1 MLSPRGFWEQRTQ
14 IEVLYF
20 LSFLN
25 RKNSIII
32 NVFMDREDFHRYINI
47 INYQYHI
54 CEQQEEINKQQTP
67 TRVM

>member
-1 MLSPRGFWEQRTQ
+1 
-14 IEVLYF
+14 
-20 LSFLN
+20 
-25 RKNSIII
+25 
-32 NVFMDREDFHRYINI
+32 MDREDFHRYINI